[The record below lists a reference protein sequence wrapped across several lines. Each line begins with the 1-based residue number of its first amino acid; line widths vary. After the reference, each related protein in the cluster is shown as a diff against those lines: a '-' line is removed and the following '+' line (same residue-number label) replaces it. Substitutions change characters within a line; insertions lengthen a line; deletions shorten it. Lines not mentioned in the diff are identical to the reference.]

1 MKQQE
6 NNEIDSLLRVL
17 AGHEQSARSDLGGN
31 AKGAHLDADELSSY
45 AERALPP
52 STRARYTAHLVD
64 CDDCRRIVAQLSLAA
79 GAPIVEPQ
87 NVDRSPAASWR
98 YTLAALF
105 APAVLRYAMPAVLLV
120 FVGLAFFAWR
130 QQRGE
135 SLIARNSQTEIT
147 KPASLDNGAGT
158 TQSGQID
165 NLATKQQKA
174 APSASTRTSTATAT
188 DKAGEQQQKNADAPA
203 VTSSATSNEKQAAKK
218 EGATVAEP
226 AYAPEPPP
234 PPAPKPA
241 NSVMAR
247 DSSRTESGDVEEK
260 EATARRREADRSSV
274 DASAGAP
281 ASAKAP
287 AANKDDDGRKA
298 KTLSVAGAAEDRRD
312 EAAETRAVAGR
323 RFQRRHSVWVDT
335 AFNSSLSVTS
345 VTRGSEQF
353 RALIADEPEI
363 GTIAKQLSGEVVI
376 VWKGRA
382 YRIR

>member
-17 AGHEQSARSDLGGN
+17 AGHEQSAPSDLGGN
-31 AKGAHLDADELSSY
+31 ATGAHLDADELSSY

-79 GAPIVEPQ
+79 GAPTLEPPR
-87 NVDRSPAASWR
+87 VDRSPASSWR
-98 YTLAALF
+98 RTLAALF

-135 SLIARNSQTEIT
+135 SLIARNSQTEVT
-147 KPASLDNGAGT
+147 KPADLDNGAGT
-158 TQSGQID
+158 TPSSPID

-174 APSASTRTSTATAT
+174 APSTSTRASTTT

-203 VTSSATSNEKQAAKK
+203 ATSSATSTEKEAAKK
-218 EGATVAEP
+218 EGATVAQP

-241 NSVMAR
+241 NSVTAK
-247 DSSRTESGDVEEK
+247 DSSRTVSEEVEVK
-260 EATARRREADRSSV
+260 EATARKREADRSSA

-281 ASAKAP
+281 ATAKAP
-287 AANKDDDGRKA
+287 AANKDDEGRKA

-323 RFQRRHSVWVDT
+323 RFQRRNNVWVDT
-335 AFNSSLSVTS
+335 AFNSSLSITS